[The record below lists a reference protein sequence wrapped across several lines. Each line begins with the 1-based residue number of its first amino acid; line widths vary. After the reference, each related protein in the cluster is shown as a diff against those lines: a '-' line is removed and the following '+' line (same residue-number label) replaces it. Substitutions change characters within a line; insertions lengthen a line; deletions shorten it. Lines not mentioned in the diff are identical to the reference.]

1 MLNGIIGAHY
11 HIPFPVAARSSF
23 GFYFSRF
30 AIVTRAITALFWHAI
45 QTWTGSLA
53 MYQILRAIWPS
64 FRNIPNTFPESA
76 GLTSAQLVAHFIF
89 WSVQFPILLIPPHK
103 LRWFFVVKT
112 VLVLTVSVGVVIAM
126 TKMAGG
132 TGDIWNLPYTVFGT
146 QRSWVILSSFSSVC
160 GSWATMATN

>member
-1 MLNGIIGAHY
+1 MYLVLTNTALAGSIVDTLPLMLNGIIGAHY

-64 FRNIPNTFPESA
+64 FRNIPNAFPESA
-76 GLTSAQLVAHFIF
+76 GLT
-89 WSVQFPILLIPPHK
+89 
-103 LRWFFVVKT
+103 
-112 VLVLTVSVGVVIAM
+112 
-126 TKMAGG
+126 
-132 TGDIWNLPYTVFGT
+132 
-146 QRSWVILSSFSSVC
+146 
-160 GSWATMATN
+160 